1 MRKYFLMLLAA
12 ACLLTSCEKHE
23 KHEDPQ
29 IIGENPPEFDTSD
42 SNIHQCINNTVY
54 ISSSISGSLLD
65 KSLSAR
71 CSQRTSTLSDADVI
85 IFSDDIALGNDTK
98 SIAEI
103 ARALHS
109 GKIVGYANPSGQ
121 AFKQFAEN
129 IRTASENLLKD
140 NDFHTI
146 VDCYFF
152 QHLDDAMGSNL
163 PNDTPNA
170 FARLVAI
177 CSEGIFVMGSPEDAT
192 VHATYT
198 EIDPDTSTETTH
210 DIECSDDIYTD
221 TPRGIGEM
229 MEIFAKW
236 VNGKMDDNTD
246 ASNGLEPIRRDL
258 TYVNT
263 IYFNAENITDCALT
277 RSLPFEIYY
286 EFWPVCDHADNTIK
300 DVYAVRRTI
309 KVDGDNLDTGP
320 KDKNSWWFNS
330 KKDPKY
336 YGPYLRRVMDKTS
349 CSAATAMRELK
360 PLNAMSSTSYSESTN
375 MGINAGIGIGANPS
389 LNLTFSYSK
398 NYSTSTS
405 VPDIATS
412 VKAADS
418 HRLPEYTFLSV
429 KRPDSHLE
437 KVIYVTHDI
446 VPNNYNEYIELQT
459 SWIWD
464 MSYPED
470 EAHACTDNVEIDIEM
485 MDVSYGFFK
494 THAGYYDKTFKFNNV
509 GYNLPALPHYNQIW
523 GVEVNQE
530 GMSREEKMKFIEWLE
545 KRYKDYFSINLFNVP
560 AYSTSDRTG
569 VEKFRNDFIDVLK
582 RDTQFWKD
590 FDYTGTFHFTWRNN
604 QKPDETY
611 TYDFIISK

>member
-1 MRKYFLMLLAA
+1 MMLLAA
-12 ACLLTSCEKHE
+12 GCLLTSCEKNE
-23 KHEDPQ
+23 KQEEPQ

-129 IRTASENLLKD
+129 IRTASETLLKD

-198 EIDPDTSTETTH
+198 EIDPDTSDETTH

-229 MEIFAKW
+229 MEIFAKG
-236 VNGKMDDNTD
+236 VNGKMDDNT
-246 ASNGLEPIRRDL
+246 
-258 TYVNT
+258 
-263 IYFNAENITDCALT
+263 F
-277 RSLPFEIYY
+277 
-286 EFWPVCDHADNTIK
+286 
-300 DVYAVRRTI
+300 
-309 KVDGDNLDTGP
+309 
-320 KDKNSWWFNS
+320 
-330 KKDPKY
+330 
-336 YGPYLRRVMDKTS
+336 
-349 CSAATAMRELK
+349 
-360 PLNAMSSTSYSESTN
+360 
-375 MGINAGIGIGANPS
+375 
-389 LNLTFSYSK
+389 
-398 NYSTSTS
+398 
-405 VPDIATS
+405 
-412 VKAADS
+412 
-418 HRLPEYTFLSV
+418 
-429 KRPDSHLE
+429 
-437 KVIYVTHDI
+437 
-446 VPNNYNEYIELQT
+446 
-459 SWIWD
+459 
-464 MSYPED
+464 
-470 EAHACTDNVEIDIEM
+470 
-485 MDVSYGFFK
+485 
-494 THAGYYDKTFKFNNV
+494 
-509 GYNLPALPHYNQIW
+509 
-523 GVEVNQE
+523 
-530 GMSREEKMKFIEWLE
+530 
-545 KRYKDYFSINLFNVP
+545 
-560 AYSTSDRTG
+560 
-569 VEKFRNDFIDVLK
+569 
-582 RDTQFWKD
+582 
-590 FDYTGTFHFTWRNN
+590 
-604 QKPDETY
+604 
-611 TYDFIISK
+611 